1 MLSAARR
8 HSEPARAGV
17 LILRAWLEDGR
28 AGQLRVRMVGRPD
41 LERDAQDTAS
51 ASTVEEALDYIRGWL
66 ERFAASGP

>member
-8 HSEPARAGV
+8 PSKPARAGV

-41 LERDAQDTAS
+41 IERDTQDTAS
-51 ASTVEEALDYIRGWL
+51 ASTIEDALDYIRDWL
-66 ERFAASGP
+66 ERFAVSGP